1 DEITQFLKKTDD
13 SSYEALGEIEVS
25 ELYEAILNSKNS
37 PVKDF
42 TSLSAY
48 LLELLGRIPQN
59 GDFVCDEKFQYTIL
73 EMSEHRIIKV
83 NVVPI
88 EEKNFEN

>member
-1 DEITQFLKKTDD
+1 M
-13 SSYEALGEIEVS
+13 GEIEVT
-25 ELYEAILNSKNS
+25 ELYEAVLDSKNS

-48 LLELLGRIPQN
+48 LLELFGRIPQN
-59 GDFVCDEKFQYTIL
+59 GDFVCDEFLQYTIL

-83 NVVPI
+83 NVAPI
-88 EEKNFEN
+88 AEKDFEN